1 VMQWPRGA
9 HGNTFGGNP
18 IACAAALTTLDLIEN
33 EMMQNAA
40 EMGEYTLDA
49 LAEIQ
54 ARHSTIGDVRGKG
67 LMIGIE
73 FVKDRESRI
82 PAHDQRDQI
91 EELAFQNGLLVL
103 GCGKSTIRISPPL
116 NIDKKL
122 IDEGLGILEAAIQE
136 SEH

>member
-1 VMQWPRGA
+1 MGA
-9 HGNTFGGNP
+9 
-18 IACAAALTTLDLIEN
+18 
-33 EMMQNAA
+33 
-40 EMGEYTLDA
+40 YTLDA

-54 ARHSTIGDVRGKG
+54 ARHRTIGDVRGKG
-67 LMIGIE
+67 LMIGVE
-73 FVKDRESRI
+73 FVKDRDSRM

-122 IDEGLGILEAAIQE
+122 IDEGLGILEEAIQE
-136 SEH
+136 SEQ